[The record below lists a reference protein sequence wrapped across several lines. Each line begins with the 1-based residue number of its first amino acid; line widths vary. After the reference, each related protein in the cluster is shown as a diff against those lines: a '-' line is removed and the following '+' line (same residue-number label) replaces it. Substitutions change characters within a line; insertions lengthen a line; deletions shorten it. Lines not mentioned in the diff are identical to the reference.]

1 MKKEF
6 ESKLNAIIA
15 TMDTIDP
22 PSIIREVAEFYQDKF
37 DNFSERTQ
45 ESERGE
51 AIQEFIDHLEA
62 AADAFDEAYSELEE
76 ALEMDV

>member
-1 MKKEF
+1 MTKEF
-6 ESKLNAIIA
+6 ESKLSAIIA
-15 TMDTIDP
+15 IMDSVDP

-37 DNFSERTQ
+37 DNFSEKTQ

-51 AIQEFIDHLEA
+51 TIQELIDHLES

>member
-6 ESKLNAIIA
+6 ESKLSAIIA
-15 TMDTIDP
+15 IMDSVDP

-51 AIQEFIDHLEA
+51 AIQELIDHLEA

>member
-6 ESKLNAIIA
+6 ESKLSAIIA
-15 TMDTIDP
+15 IMDSVDP

-51 AIQEFIDHLEA
+51 TIQELIDHLEA
-62 AADAFDEAYSELEE
+62 ADDAFDEAYSELEE

>member
-6 ESKLNAIIA
+6 ESKLSAIIA
-15 TMDTIDP
+15 IMDSVDP
-22 PSIIREVAEFYQDKF
+22 PSIIREVAEVYQDKF

-51 AIQEFIDHLEA
+51 TIQELIDHLEA

-76 ALEMDV
+76 AFEMDV

>member
-6 ESKLNAIIA
+6 ESKLSAIIA
-15 TMDTIDP
+15 IMDSVDP

-37 DNFSERTQ
+37 DNFSEKTQ

-51 AIQEFIDHLEA
+51 TIQELIDYLEA

>member
-6 ESKLNAIIA
+6 ESKLSAIIA
-15 TMDTIDP
+15 IMDSVNP

-51 AIQEFIDHLEA
+51 TIQEFIDHLEA

>member
-6 ESKLNAIIA
+6 ESKLSAIIA
-15 TMDTIDP
+15 IMDSVDP

-45 ESERGE
+45 ERGE
-51 AIQEFIDHLEA
+51 TIQELIDHLEA

>member
-6 ESKLNAIIA
+6 ESKLSAIIA
-15 TMDTIDP
+15 IMDSVDP

-51 AIQEFIDHLEA
+51 TIQELIDHLES

>member
-6 ESKLNAIIA
+6 ESKLSAIIA
-15 TMDTIDP
+15 IMDSADP

-51 AIQEFIDHLEA
+51 TIQEFIDHLEA

>member
-6 ESKLNAIIA
+6 ESKLSAIIA
-15 TMDTIDP
+15 IMDSVDP

-37 DNFSERTQ
+37 DNFSEKTQ

-51 AIQEFIDHLEA
+51 TIQEFIDHLEA

>member
-6 ESKLNAIIA
+6 ESKLSAIIA
-15 TMDTIDP
+15 IMDSVDP

-51 AIQEFIDHLEA
+51 TIQEFIDHLEA

>member
-6 ESKLNAIIA
+6 ESKLSAIIA
-15 TMDTIDP
+15 IMDSVDP

-51 AIQEFIDHLEA
+51 TIQELIDHLEA
-62 AADAFDEAYSELEE
+62 SADAFDEAYSELEE

>member
-6 ESKLNAIIA
+6 ESKLSAIIA
-15 TMDTIDP
+15 IMDSVDP

-51 AIQEFIDHLEA
+51 TIQELIDHLES

-76 ALEMDV
+76 AFEMDV